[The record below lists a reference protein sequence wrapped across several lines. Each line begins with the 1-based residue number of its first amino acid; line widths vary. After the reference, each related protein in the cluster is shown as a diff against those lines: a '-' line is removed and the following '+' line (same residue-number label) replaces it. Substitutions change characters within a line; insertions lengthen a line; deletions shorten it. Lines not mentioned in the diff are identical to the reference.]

1 MWERLFRLSQ
11 AQTTVKT
18 EIISGVTTFMT
29 LSYIIFVQPAVL
41 STTGMDFG
49 AVMVATCLAGA
60 LATFLMG
67 ILANY
72 PIALAPAMGHNFYFA
87 FTVCGVVAAGG
98 LGYSWQLAL
107 GAVFLSGSIFI
118 LLSFW
123 GLREKIVNAVPEGLK
138 NAIAVGIG
146 LLIALIGMEW
156 AGIVVATPGTIV
168 GLGDLGSP
176 PVLLSLFGLV
186 VIFALIT
193 LRVRGALLI
202 GIIATALVGFPFGLV
217 KYQGLVSLPPS
228 LSPVFFK
235 LNVGGIFANLSGF
248 ITVIFVFFFLDLFD
262 TIGTLIGVSEQAGF
276 IRKGRLPRARQALF
290 SDAVGTVAGAL
301 LGTSTITSYIESA
314 AGIAEGGRTGLS
326 NMVTGALML
335 LALFFY
341 PFAKMIGGGYEVT
354 TGVRLYP
361 VIAPALIVVGSM
373 MLRQVK
379 RIEWEDP
386 TEALPAFLSLIVMP
400 LTFSITEG
408 IAFGFI
414 SYSFLK
420 ILTGQWKKVNW
431 IIHLFALLFLLRYLF
446 LKG

>member
-87 FTVCGVVAAGG
+87 FTVCGVAAAGG

-118 LLSFW
+118 LFSFW

-341 PFAKMIGGGYEVT
+341 PFARMIGGGYEVT

>member
-1 MWERLFRLSQ
+1 MWERTFKLAQ
-11 AQTTVKT
+11 AQTNIKT
-18 EIISGVTTFMT
+18 EVIAGVTTFMT

-49 AVMVATCLAGA
+49 AVMVATCLASA

-87 FTVCGVVAAGG
+87 FTVCGAAAVGG
-98 LGYSWQLAL
+98 LGYSWQLGL

-118 LLSFW
+118 LFSFW

-146 LLIALIGMEW
+146 LLIGLIGMEW
-156 AGIVVATPGTIV
+156 AGIVVAKPGTII

-176 PVLLSLFGLV
+176 PVLLSLFGLA
-186 VIFALIT
+186 VIFTLIS
-193 LRVRGALLI
+193 LRVRGAILI
-202 GIIATALVGFPFGLV
+202 GIIATALVGLPFGLV
-217 KYQGLVSLPPS
+217 RYQGLLSLPPS
-228 LSPVFFK
+228 LSPLFFK
-235 LNVGGIFANLSGF
+235 LDVGGIFANLSGF

-276 IRKGRLPRARQALF
+276 IKEGKLPRARQALL
-290 SDAVGTVAGAL
+290 SDAVGTVTGAL
-301 LGTSTITSYIESA
+301 LGTSTVTSYIESA
-314 AGIAEGGRTGLS
+314 AGVAEGGRTGFS
-326 NMVTGALML
+326 NMVTGTLML
-335 LALFFY
+335 MALFFY
-341 PFAKMIGGGYEVT
+341 PLARMIGGGYELSS
-354 TGVRLYP
+354 GVKLYP
-361 VIAPALIVVGSM
+361 VIAPALIVVGNM
-373 MLRQVK
+373 MLKQVK
-379 RIEWEDP
+379 KINWEEP

-408 IAFGFI
+408 IAFGLI

-420 ILTGQWKKVNW
+420 ILTGQGRKVNW
-431 IIHLFALLFLLRYLF
+431 VIHLFALLFLLRYIF
-446 LKG
+446 LRG

>member
-202 GIIATALVGFPFGLV
+202 GIIATALLGFPFGLV

-314 AGIAEGGRTGLS
+314 AGIAEGGRTGFS

>member
-1 MWERLFRLSQ
+1 
-11 AQTTVKT
+11 
-18 EIISGVTTFMT
+18 MT

>member
-1 MWERLFRLSQ
+1 MWEKTFRLAQ
-11 AQTTVKT
+11 AQTNIKT
-18 EIISGVTTFMT
+18 EIIAGATTFMT

-49 AVMVATCLAGA
+49 AVMVATCLASA

-87 FTVCGVVAAGG
+87 FTVCGAAAAGG
-98 LGYSWQLAL
+98 LGYSWRLGL

-118 LLSFW
+118 ILSFW
-123 GLREKIVNAVPEGLK
+123 GLRERIVNAVPEGLK

-146 LLIALIGMEW
+146 LLIAVIGMEW
-156 AGIVVATPGTIV
+156 AGMVVAKPGTLI
-168 GLGDLGSP
+168 GLGRLGSP
-176 PVLLSLFGLV
+176 PVLLSVFGL
-186 VIFALIT
+186 ALIFT
-193 LRVRGALLI
+193 LISLRVKGAILL
-202 GIIATALVGFPFGLV
+202 GIIATALLGLPFGLV
-217 KYQGLVSLPPS
+217 RYQGVLSLPPS
-228 LSPVFFK
+228 LSPIFFR
-235 LNVGGIFANLSGF
+235 LNLGGIFANLSSF
-248 ITVIFVFFFLDLFD
+248 ITIIFVFFFLDLFD

-276 IRKGRLPRARQALF
+276 IKEGKLPRAKQALL

-301 LGTSTITSYIESA
+301 LGTSTVTSYIESA

-335 LALFFY
+335 MALFFY
-341 PFAKMIGGGYEVT
+341 PLAKMVGGGYELAS
-354 TGVRLYP
+354 GAKLYP

-373 MLRQVK
+373 MLKQVRK
-379 RIEWEDP
+379 IKWDDP

-420 ILTGQWKKVNW
+420 VLTGQGKKVSW
-431 IIHLFALLFLLRYLF
+431 IVHLFALLFLLRYLF

>member
-1 MWERLFRLSQ
+1 MWEKTFKLTQ
-11 AQTTVKT
+11 AKT
-18 EIISGVTTFMT
+18 NIRTEVIAGATTFMT

-87 FTVCGVVAAGG
+87 FTVCGAAAVGG
-98 LGYSWQLAL
+98 LGYSWQLGL

-118 LLSFW
+118 ILSFW

-156 AGIVVATPGTIV
+156 AGIVVAKPGTLI
-168 GLGDLGSP
+168 GLGDLANP
-176 PVLLSLFGLV
+176 PVLLSLFGLAI
-186 VIFALIT
+186 IFILIS
-193 LRVRGALLI
+193 LRVRGAILI
-202 GIIATALVGFPFGLV
+202 GIVVTALSGLPFSLV
-217 KYQGLVSLPPS
+217 KYQGLLSLPPS
-228 LSPVFFK
+228 LSPLLFK
-235 LNVGGIFANLSGF
+235 LNVWGVFANLSGF
-248 ITVIFVFFFLDLFD
+248 ITIIFVFFFLDLFD

-276 IRKGRLPRARQALF
+276 IREGKLPRARQALF
-290 SDAVGTVAGAL
+290 SDAVGTVTGAL
-301 LGTSTITSYIESA
+301 LGTSTVTSYIESA
-314 AGIAEGGRTGLS
+314 AGVAEGGRTGLS

-341 PFAKMIGGGYEVT
+341 PLAKMIGGGYELSA
-354 TGVRLYP
+354 GVRLYP

-373 MLRQVK
+373 MLKQVK
-379 RIEWEDP
+379 RIKWDDP

-400 LTFSITEG
+400 LTLSITEG

-420 ILTGQWKKVNW
+420 ILTRQGRKVSW
-431 IIHLFALLFLLRYLF
+431 LIHLFALLFLLRYLF